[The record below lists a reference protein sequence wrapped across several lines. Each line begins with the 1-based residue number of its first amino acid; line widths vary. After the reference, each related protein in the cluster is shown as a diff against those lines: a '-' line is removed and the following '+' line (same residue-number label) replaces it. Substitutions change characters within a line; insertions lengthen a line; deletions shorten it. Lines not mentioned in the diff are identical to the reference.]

1 MPHKKDILNLKLNY
15 CAIGPLTIM
24 FPSKSNTLYT
34 FPFRFSTKAVETF
47 QSSKAAMIL
56 CQIKPR
62 PVSSILSW
70 NSTGNHGNSNPGNH
84 TGGSHSDHADSNGY
98 PLELETEDST
108 AHKDM
113 QSTATECSHA
123 HNSGERSH
131 AHNSGERSHAHNS
144 GERSHTHNSG
154 ERSHAHNNGERS
166 HAHNSGE
173 RSRAHN
179 SGERSCAHNSGGRS
193 HAHNSGEH
201 SYLHNSGEPSH
212 AHNSGIIR
220 EFALNS
226 KAQKLLT
233 NLKVTWRQDSF
244 TSSFEGRGEVV
255 LLYSIRGKLHNI
267 QNAMEKEGT
276 SSELKLLI
284 F

>member
-1 MPHKKDILNLKLNY
+1 M
-15 CAIGPLTIM
+15 
-24 FPSKSNTLYT
+24 YT

-62 PVSSILSW
+62 PVSNILSW
-70 NSTGNHGNSNPGNH
+70 NSTGNHGNSNPGND

-113 QSTATECSHA
+113 QPTTT
-123 HNSGERSH
+123 ERSH
-131 AHNSGERSHAHNS
+131 AHNSGEPSQ
-144 GERSHTHNSG
+144 
-154 ERSHAHNNGERS
+154 
-166 HAHNSGE
+166 
-173 RSRAHN
+173 AHN
-179 SGERSCAHNSGGRS
+179 SGERSCAHNSGEHS
-193 HAHNSGEH
+193 HPHNSGEH
-201 SYLHNSGEPSH
+201 SHPHNCGEHSRAHNSGERSH
-212 AHNSGIIR
+212 AQNSGIIR

-233 NLKVTWRQDSF
+233 NLKVTWRHDSF

-267 QNAMEKEGT
+267 QNAMEKKGT
-276 SSELKLLI
+276 SSELKLPI

>member
-1 MPHKKDILNLKLNY
+1 
-15 CAIGPLTIM
+15 M
-24 FPSKSNTLYT
+24 FPSETNTVICT

-56 CQIKPR
+56 CQIKPK
-62 PVSSILSW
+62 PVSSILSL
-70 NSTGNHGNSNPGNH
+70 NSAGNHGNSNPGND

-113 QSTATECSHA
+113 PPTATEP
-123 HNSGERSH
+123 
-131 AHNSGERSHAHNS
+131 
-144 GERSHTHNSG
+144 SHTHNSG
-154 ERSHAHNNGERS
+154 EHSHP
-166 HAHNSGE
+166 HNSGE
-173 RSRAHN
+173 PSRAHN
-179 SGERSCAHNSGGRS
+179 SGE
-193 HAHNSGEH
+193 
-201 SYLHNSGEPSH
+201 PSH
-212 AHNSGIIR
+212 TQNSGIIR

-233 NLKVTWRQDSF
+233 NLKVTWRQGSF

>member
-1 MPHKKDILNLKLNY
+1 MWFLKLDY
-15 CAIGPLTIM
+15 SAIGPLTIM
-24 FPSKSNTLYT
+24 CPSRSNTLYT

-62 PVSSILSW
+62 PVSNILSW
-70 NSTGNHGNSNPGNH
+70 NSTGNHGNSNPGND
-84 TGGSHSDHADSNGY
+84 TVGSHSDHADSNGY
-98 PLELETEDST
+98 LLELETEDST

-113 QSTATECSHA
+113 PPTTTEHSHA
-123 HNSGERSH
+123 HNSGEPSH
-131 AHNSGERSHAHNS
+131 PHNSGEPSHPHNS
-144 GERSHTHNSG
+144 GEPSHP
-154 ERSHAHNNGERS
+154 
-166 HAHNSGE
+166 
-173 RSRAHN
+173 
-179 SGERSCAHNSGGRS
+179 
-193 HAHNSGEH
+193 
-201 SYLHNSGEPSH
+201 HNSGEPSH
-212 AHNSGIIR
+212 AQNSGEPSHAHDSGEPSHPDNSGEPSHPHNCGEPSHTQNSGIIR

-233 NLKVTWRQDSF
+233 NLKVTWRQNLF

-284 F
+284 FWLYLFPRTIPTTSGEI

>member
-1 MPHKKDILNLKLNY
+1 
-15 CAIGPLTIM
+15 M
-24 FPSKSNTLYT
+24 FPSKTNTVICT

-62 PVSSILSW
+62 PVSSIFYW
-70 NSTGNHGNSNPGNH
+70 NSNGNHGNSNPGNN
-84 TGGSHSDHADSNGY
+84 TDGSHSDPADSKSY
-98 PLELETEDST
+98 PLELEREDST

-113 QSTATECSHA
+113 QSTATEPSHP
-123 HNSGERSH
+123 HNCGEP
-131 AHNSGERSHAHNS
+131 
-144 GERSHTHNSG
+144 SHTHNSG
-154 ERSHAHNNGERS
+154 EPSPP
-166 HAHNSGE
+166 HNSGQP
-173 RSRAHN
+173 SHPHN
-179 SGERSCAHNSGGRS
+179 SR
-193 HAHNSGEH
+193 
-201 SYLHNSGEPSH
+201 EPSH
-212 AHNSGIIR
+212 TQNSGQPSHPHYSGIIR

-226 KAQKLLT
+226 KAKKLLT
-233 NLKVTWRQDSF
+233 NLKVTWRHDSF

-276 SSELKLLI
+276 SSELKLPI

>member
-1 MPHKKDILNLKLNY
+1 M
-15 CAIGPLTIM
+15 
-24 FPSKSNTLYT
+24 YT

-62 PVSSILSW
+62 PVSNILSW

-108 AHKDM
+108 VHKDM
-113 QSTATECSHA
+113 QSTATEHSHA

-131 AHNSGERSHAHNS
+131 PHNSGEH
-144 GERSHTHNSG
+144 
-154 ERSHAHNNGERS
+154 
-166 HAHNSGE
+166 
-173 RSRAHN
+173 SRAHN
-179 SGERSCAHNSGGRS
+179 SGERSQ
-193 HAHNSGEH
+193 AHNSGEPSRAHNNREPSRAHKSGEH
-201 SYLHNSGEPSH
+201 SRAHNSGERSH

>member
-1 MPHKKDILNLKLNY
+1 M
-15 CAIGPLTIM
+15 
-24 FPSKSNTLYT
+24 YT
-34 FPFRFSTKAVETF
+34 SPFRFSTKAVETF

-70 NSTGNHGNSNPGNH
+70 NSTGNHGNSNPGNN
-84 TGGSHSDHADSNGY
+84 TVGSHSDHADSKSY
-98 PLELETEDST
+98 SLELETEDST

-113 QSTATECSHA
+113 PPTATEP
-123 HNSGERSH
+123 
-131 AHNSGERSHAHNS
+131 
-144 GERSHTHNSG
+144 SHTHNSG
-154 ERSHAHNNGERS
+154 EP
-166 HAHNSGE
+166 
-173 RSRAHN
+173 SRAHN
-179 SGERSCAHNSGGRS
+179 SGE
-193 HAHNSGEH
+193 
-201 SYLHNSGEPSH
+201 PSH
-212 AHNSGIIR
+212 TQNSGIIR

-233 NLKVTWRQDSF
+233 NLKVTWRQGSF

>member
-1 MPHKKDILNLKLNY
+1 M
-15 CAIGPLTIM
+15 
-24 FPSKSNTLYT
+24 YT

-113 QSTATECSHA
+113 QPTTTEHSHA
-123 HNSGERSH
+123 HNSGERSHPHNSGERSH
-131 AHNSGERSHAHNS
+131 AHNSGKPSHPHN
-144 GERSHTHNSG
+144 
-154 ERSHAHNNGERS
+154 
-166 HAHNSGE
+166 
-173 RSRAHN
+173 
-179 SGERSCAHNSGGRS
+179 C
-193 HAHNSGEH
+193 
-201 SYLHNSGEPSH
+201 GEPSH
-212 AHNSGIIR
+212 TQNSGIIR

>member
-1 MPHKKDILNLKLNY
+1 M
-15 CAIGPLTIM
+15 
-24 FPSKSNTLYT
+24 YT

-144 GERSHTHNSG
+144 GERS
-154 ERSHAHNNGERS
+154 
-166 HAHNSGE
+166 
-173 RSRAHN
+173 
-179 SGERSCAHNSGGRS
+179 CAHNSGGRS

-201 SYLHNSGEPSH
+201 SYLHNCGEPSH
-212 AHNSGIIR
+212 TQNSGIIR

>member
-1 MPHKKDILNLKLNY
+1 
-15 CAIGPLTIM
+15 M
-24 FPSKSNTLYT
+24 FPSRSNTLYT

-62 PVSSILSW
+62 PVSNILSW
-70 NSTGNHGNSNPGNH
+70 NSTGNHGNSNPGND
-84 TGGSHSDHADSNGY
+84 TVGSHSDHADSNGY
-98 PLELETEDST
+98 LLELETEDST

-113 QSTATECSHA
+113 PPTATEP
-123 HNSGERSH
+123 
-131 AHNSGERSHAHNS
+131 
-144 GERSHTHNSG
+144 SHTHNSG
-154 ERSHAHNNGERS
+154 EP
-166 HAHNSGE
+166 
-173 RSRAHN
+173 SRAHN
-179 SGERSCAHNSGGRS
+179 SGE
-193 HAHNSGEH
+193 
-201 SYLHNSGEPSH
+201 PSH
-212 AHNSGIIR
+212 TQNSGIIR

-233 NLKVTWRQDSF
+233 NLKVTWRQGSF

-276 SSELKLLI
+276 SSELKLPI
-284 F
+284 FWLYLFPQTVPTTSEEI

>member
-1 MPHKKDILNLKLNY
+1 
-15 CAIGPLTIM
+15 M
-24 FPSKSNTLYT
+24 FPSNSNTVICT

-62 PVSSILSW
+62 PVSSIFSW
-70 NSTGNHGNSNPGNH
+70 NSTGNHGNSNPGNN
-84 TGGSHSDHADSNGY
+84 TGGSHSDPADSKSY
-98 PLELETEDST
+98 PLELEREDST

-113 QSTATECSHA
+113 QPTTTECSHA
-123 HNSGERSH
+123 HNSGERS
-131 AHNSGERSHAHNS
+131 
-144 GERSHTHNSG
+144 
-154 ERSHAHNNGERS
+154 
-166 HAHNSGE
+166 
-173 RSRAHN
+173 RA
-179 SGERSCAHNSGGRS
+179 
-193 HAHNSGEH
+193 
-201 SYLHNSGEPSH
+201 HNSGEPSH

-233 NLKVTWRQDSF
+233 NLKVAWRQDSF

-276 SSELKLLI
+276 SSELKL
-284 F
+284 